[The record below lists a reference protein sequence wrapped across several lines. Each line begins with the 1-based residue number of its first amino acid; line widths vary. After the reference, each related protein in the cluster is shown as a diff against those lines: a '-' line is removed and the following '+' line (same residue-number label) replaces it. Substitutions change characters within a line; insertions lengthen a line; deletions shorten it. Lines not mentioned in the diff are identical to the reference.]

1 MRCRAEPKRKI
12 NFRIKEKSFERKKT
26 FFNAR
31 QKIGDCK
38 MKNKNRELFLSVMAG
53 REIDKF
59 SVAIKRAKQEK
70 INELKYER
78 HEK

>member
-1 MRCRAEPKRKI
+1 
-12 NFRIKEKSFERKKT
+12 
-26 FFNAR
+26 
-31 QKIGDCK
+31 

-78 HEK
+78 HEKWKIITRT